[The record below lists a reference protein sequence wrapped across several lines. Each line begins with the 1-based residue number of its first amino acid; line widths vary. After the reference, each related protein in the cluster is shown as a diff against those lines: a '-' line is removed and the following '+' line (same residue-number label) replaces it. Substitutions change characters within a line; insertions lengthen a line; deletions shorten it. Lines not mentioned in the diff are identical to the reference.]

1 MTFPVA
7 THSDTRWLLGSILF
21 TNLCL
26 ILLGMISLWVGGLGW
41 IALGWSLWRDKQG
54 HTGWYTSLIPKQ
66 QSKLHIVWPSD
77 NDDPYTTCNQIEVQ
91 IDTYRNQSWI
101 VTAQLLFLCSGCGL
115 GSLFIGSIEITSS
128 IMVIMLGLGLFQ
140 MFSAANASTSPPKQT
155 DPTDNQQVQVHLSNP
170 LTWEGLHTW
179 MLSHQSVLAES
190 GTVRLQ
196 STENTMKIPLAL
208 PSNFDQ
214 WTLETGKT
222 PVSNPHALDPTS

>member
-7 THSDTRWLLGSILF
+7 THSDTKWLLGSILF

-54 HTGWYTSLIPKQ
+54 HTGWYTNLIPKQ
-66 QSKLHIVWPSD
+66 QSELHIVWPSD
-77 NDDPYTTCNQIEVQ
+77 DDRSTTCNQIEVQ

-115 GSLFIGSIEITSS
+115 GSLFIGSIEITSL
-128 IMVIMLGLGLFQ
+128 IMIIMLGFGLFR
-140 MFSAANASTSPPKQT
+140 MFSAATISTSPTKQT
-155 DPTDNQQVQVHLSNP
+155 GPSDNQQVQIHLSNP

-179 MLSHQSVLAES
+179 MLLHQRVLAES
-190 GTVRLQ
+190 GTVRLHA
-196 STENTMKIPLAL
+196 TESNMTIPLTL

-214 WTLETGKT
+214 WTLETGNT
-222 PVSNPHALDPTS
+222 PVSNPQSLDPTS